1 MVHGR
6 EHLRP
11 WGANGMSQILNS
23 GEADDRENGIGL
35 CLRGRYA
42 QAMPSLRRAAA
53 RAQAPDE
60 QLFRALSE
68 ALLNQ
73 GKVAE
78 AIAYMDRVLSIRPDD
93 PAMQSARLVW
103 SYFDPE
109 LSDPEIFDRHLRW
122 ARQVE
127 PPPQSIA
134 PHANVPDP
142 HRPLRIGYLSSTF
155 RSHITMALLG
165 PVLELHDR
173 SKFDIACYDN
183 TANPDEITQQAR
195 RFVSR
200 WRDIRNLDDAAAAEL
215 IRRDQVDILVDLEL
229 HLPPNRIR
237 LLARKPAPVQGA
249 FIQYPGT
256 SGLRAMDFVMADR
269 HMITAGCERYFTERL
284 IALETLW
291 IFRVR
296 GPARPQDEP
305 AFRVVPPPVLQNGFV
320 TFGSLNNAPKLN
332 RPLLLLWRRIL
343 DAVPGSRLLIQV
355 KGSTG
360 GQVELLEECGLV
372 APRVDV
378 IDALPP
384 NAYVQQY
391 QRIDIAL
398 DPIPYGGGGGTGFD
412 TLWAG
417 VPLITLAGHRPTARY
432 GTSLLSNLGLTDFI
446 AHTPEQ
452 YVRIA
457 VDLAGNPQ
465 RLQELRSSLRSRMQA
480 SVVMDE
486 PRYVRRLEQAYR
498 ELWAGWCAGRSSPRS

>member
-1 MVHGR
+1 
-6 EHLRP
+6 
-11 WGANGMSQILNS
+11 MSQLLNQPGS
-23 GEADDRENGIGL
+23 GDDRERGIAL
-35 CLRGRYA
+35 CLRGLYA
-42 QAMPSLRRAAA
+42 QAMPYLRRAAA
-53 RAQAPDE
+53 RAAPDDE
-60 QLFRALSE
+60 QLFRTLSE

-78 AIAYMDRVLSIRPDD
+78 AIAHMDRVLDLRPDD
-93 PAMQSARLVW
+93 RATQSARLVW

-109 LSDPEIFDRHLRW
+109 LTDEQIWARHLRW
-122 ARQVE
+122 AARIE
-127 PPPQSIA
+127 PPDQSIA

-142 HRPLRIGYLSSTF
+142 QRPLRIGYLSSTF

-183 TANPDEITQQAR
+183 TPNPDEITQLAQ
-195 RFVSR
+195 RFVGR
-200 WRDIRNLDDAAAAEL
+200 WRDIRNLDDEAAAQL
-215 IRRDQVDILVDLEL
+215 IRSDQVDILVDLEL
-229 HLPPNRIR
+229 HLPPNRIG
-237 LLARKPAPVQGA
+237 LLARKPAPIQGA

-269 HMITAGCERYFTERL
+269 HMITPECERFFTERL
-284 IALETLW
+284 IPLETLW
-291 IFRVR
+291 IFRIR

-305 AFRVVPPPVLQNGFV
+305 AFRLVTPPLLQNGYV

-332 RPLLLLWRRIL
+332 RPLLLTWRRIL
-343 DAVPGSRLLIQV
+343 DAVPGAKLLIQV

-360 GQVELLEECGLV
+360 GTVELLEECGLSG
-372 APRVDV
+372 ARVET
-378 IDALPP
+378 IDSMSP
-384 NAYVQQY
+384 NAYFQQY

-398 DPIPYGGGGGTGFD
+398 DPFPYGGGGGTGFD

-432 GTSLLSNLGLTDFI
+432 GASLLNNVGLGEFI
-446 AHTPEQ
+446 AQTPEQ
-452 YVRIA
+452 YERIA
-457 VDLAGNPQ
+457 IALAG
-465 RLQELRSSLRSRMQA
+465 QELRLKELRSTMRSRMQG

-498 ELWAGWCAGRSSPRS
+498 ELWQNWCARRA